1 MSGKY
6 LIPKTKSSLRTLR
19 IQSLMLGSESPM
31 SRIRILMSKIQT
43 ELNLEKKSQIPK
55 TRDLNPQKEKAN
67 DSNLE
72 KKDSNPY
79 EKGFESF
86 SSNMKEL

>member
-1 MSGKY
+1 
-6 LIPKTKSSLRTLR
+6 
-19 IQSLMLGSESPM
+19 
-31 SRIRILMSKIQT
+31 MSKVQT
-43 ELNLEKKSQIPK
+43 KLNLEKKSQIPK

-67 DSNLE
+67 DSNLQ